1 MIKRKTRH
9 GIIFLAALSIIVWLL
24 PKSSSDSVNEP
35 PAQLDTRLNYA
46 LRDFSGQLLDK
57 EGNITLQISSP
68 LLRKV
73 AQSEVAIIKSP
84 QIRIKQADQQWH
96 ITSESAIIT
105 ADREYI
111 SLIGDVNMLRLN
123 EANGET
129 LKITT
134 RDVMLSV
141 TPRTAST
148 ESFVTIIQDGDRL
161 NALGMNLN
169 MINDNFELLNDV
181 RAHYDIP

>member
-35 PAQLDTRLNYA
+35 PARLDTRLNYA

-68 LLRKV
+68 LLRNV
-73 AQSEVAIIKSP
+73 AQSEVATIKSP
-84 QIRIKQADQQWH
+84 QIRIKQTDQQWH

-105 ADREYI
+105 ADREYV
-111 SLIGDVNMLRLN
+111 SLNGDVNILRQN
-123 EANGET
+123 EISGET
-129 LKITT
+129 LKIHT
-134 RDVMLSV
+134 RDVMLRV

-148 ESFVTIIQDGDRL
+148 ESFVTIVQYNDHLD
-161 NALGMNLN
+161 ALGMNLD
-169 MINDNFELLNDV
+169 MINNNFELLNNV
-181 RAHYDIP
+181 RAHYETP

>member
-9 GIIFLAALSIIVWLL
+9 GIILLTALAILTWIL
-24 PKSSSDSVNEP
+24 PKSSSDPVNGP
-35 PAQLDTRLNYA
+35 PARLDTRLNYA
-46 LRDFSGQLLDK
+46 LRDFNGQLLNK
-57 EGNITLQISSP
+57 QGTINLQISSP

-73 AQSEVAIIKSP
+73 AQSEVGTIKSP

-105 ADREYI
+105 ADKEYI
-111 SLIGDVNMLRLN
+111 SLIGEVKMLRRN
-123 EANGET
+123 EVSGET
-129 LKITT
+129 LNIST
-134 RDVMLSV
+134 RDVMLRV

-148 ESFVTIIQDGDRL
+148 DSFVTIIQYGDRL
-161 NALGMNLN
+161 DAMGMNLDIVN
-169 MINDNFELLNDV
+169 NNFELLTDV